1 MHFSEKHQTKSTPLE
16 YRMKQRP
23 GPNPWGDSYSV
34 ILIVDRW
41 IIFVT
46 YYGAREYYRMIGA
59 LGKRDMIAGSHGQE
73 INTAKSKEPELVAYN
88 YYIKDVI

>member
-1 MHFSEKHQTKSTPLE
+1 M
-16 YRMKQRP
+16 
-23 GPNPWGDSYSV
+23 
-34 ILIVDRW
+34 DRW

-46 YYGAREYYRMIGA
+46 YYDAREYYGMIGT
-59 LGKRDMIAGSHGQE
+59 LSKRDMIAGSHGQE